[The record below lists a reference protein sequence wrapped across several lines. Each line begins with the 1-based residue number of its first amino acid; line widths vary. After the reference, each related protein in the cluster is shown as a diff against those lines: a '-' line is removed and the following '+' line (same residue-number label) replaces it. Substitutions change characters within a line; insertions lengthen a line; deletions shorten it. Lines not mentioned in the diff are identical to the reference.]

1 MFGPRRESSLVPNYV
16 HPDPARRLRARAAG
30 RAGVQFPQDHP
41 GTGGQSP
48 GLPKFFPP
56 PELRGRL
63 AAGRLPDHGHEQ
75 RLPGRDDRGA
85 GIAAGR
91 FGRLQPGAAQSPRA
105 QRLHAVHAGGLHL
118 AHLALSGA
126 SVLSLV
132 PAGPAQYALRPDDPV
147 RGVQRAFRHVPAAR
161 LHGADSPRF
170 RGRGAGGRGQ
180 RDRRVHARRAAAH
193 LARLPHRGVGGGPRR
208 LELVPDR
215 AHLHQRSRPVSR
227 RAQLLQIHVAL
238 RARLDADQRG
248 RGHDDRAGPAALPGP
263 PAAFHRGPQPRRP
276 QRRKALRSR

>member
-1 MFGPRRESSLVPNYV
+1 MGNLMFGPRRESSLVPNYV
-16 HPDPARRLRARAAG
+16 HPDPARRLRDRAAG

-48 GLPKFFPP
+48 GFPAFFPP

-75 RLPGRDDRGA
+75 RLSGRDDRGA
-85 GIAAGR
+85 G
-91 FGRLQPGAAQSPRA
+91 
-105 QRLHAVHAGGLHL
+105 
-118 AHLALSGA
+118 
-126 SVLSLV
+126 
-132 PAGPAQYALRPDDPV
+132 
-147 RGVQRAFRHVPAAR
+147 AAR
-161 LHGADSPRF
+161 LHGADSPRL

-193 LARLPHRGVGGGPRR
+193 LARLPHRGVGSGPRR
-208 LELVPDR
+208 LERVPDR
-215 AHLHQRSRPVSR
+215 PHLHQRSRPVSR
-227 RAQLLQIHVAL
+227 RAQLLQISVAL
-238 RARLDADQRG
+238 RARRDADQRG